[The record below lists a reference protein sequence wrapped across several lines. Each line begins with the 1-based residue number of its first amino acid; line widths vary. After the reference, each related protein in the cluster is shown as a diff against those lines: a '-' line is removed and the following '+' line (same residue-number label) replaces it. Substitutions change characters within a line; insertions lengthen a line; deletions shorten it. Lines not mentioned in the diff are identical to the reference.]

1 MNNLLYTERLSDN
14 NANDSVIKVE
24 RFLKD
29 NVPKIFLLKVFNPTK
44 SMHYYSL
51 ADLSQ
56 IHKTWKVPTYTK
68 EINQEGQANNPKIIL
83 TTWTIT
89 ILL

>member
-1 MNNLLYTERLSDN
+1 MNNLLYPERLRDN
-14 NANDSVIKVE
+14 NANGSVIKVE

-68 EINQEGQANNPKIIL
+68 EIDQVGQANNLKMIL
-83 TTWTIT
+83 TRLTIT
-89 ILL
+89 VLL